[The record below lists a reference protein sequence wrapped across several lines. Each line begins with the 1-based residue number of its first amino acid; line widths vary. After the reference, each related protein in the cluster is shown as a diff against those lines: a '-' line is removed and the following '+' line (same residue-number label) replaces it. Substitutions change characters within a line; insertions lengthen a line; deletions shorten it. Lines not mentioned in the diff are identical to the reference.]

1 MPSGRGDRYQGHM
14 SILSECLELFAA
26 VVTHGESFPR
36 KNSFREA
43 TGPVSAY
50 VSNPATRKLLL
61 PKSSGPDIF
70 LGSMSCLLSPEHSQ
84 VHPASPSSLPVPSA
98 PSSGL
103 LSSHR
108 RFSHWLCVEACHSNQ
123 TICIYG
129 DEGDHELL
137 SPGNACVLVG
147 AFWRELLEPDKAHTS
162 FLSKLSLPC
171 LQPLAPLLPNPTYM

>member
-1 MPSGRGDRYQGHM
+1 MWPIPRAHEHSFWASGAVCCSRDSWWIFAQGKTV
-14 SILSECLELFAA
+14 LEKLRVLCLL
-26 VVTHGESFPR
+26 
-36 KNSFREA
+36 
-43 TGPVSAY
+43 
-50 VSNPATRKLLL
+50 
-61 PKSSGPDIF
+61 IF
-70 LGSMSCLLSPEHSQ
+70 LTQQSESSYCPNPQVLTFFLVLCHRLLTPEHSQ

-108 RFSHWLCVEACHSNQ
+108 RFSHWLCVGAWYSNQ

-129 DEGDHELL
+129 DYGDHELL
-137 SPGNACVLVG
+137 SPGNSCVLVG